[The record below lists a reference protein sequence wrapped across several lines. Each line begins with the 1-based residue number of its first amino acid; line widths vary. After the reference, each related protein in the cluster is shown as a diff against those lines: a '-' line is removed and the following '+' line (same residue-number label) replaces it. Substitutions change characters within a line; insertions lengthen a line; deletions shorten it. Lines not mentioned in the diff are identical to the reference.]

1 MSRRV
6 ILSTFV
12 LATVTSVGAFA
23 QQPPAAPP
31 GVRLQQSATVTT
43 EAPIY
48 LLPDDTRK
56 PLRMLAPGTSLVVQR
71 AQDDWLEVS
80 FNDPQFGRRIGW
92 IQQKFVKVSAAKAL
106 PPEPVPSQT
115 KPRDPKTGRA
125 QPTPAVARG
134 GPGVR
139 GFGTVTFDKM
149 NASDSFK
156 AVNEKDTVTFFGGGV
171 QGTNL
176 WQGLFVEVAV
186 ERSSLDGERVFV
198 GPNDE
203 AFPLGIPL
211 QITMTPVDAVVGW
224 RSAPVSGVSAYGAGG
239 VSFLQYEETSDF
251 ADAEENLSERY
262 TGLVVLGGIEYR
274 AARFVHIRGEVR
286 YRRFADAIGA
296 GGASAAFDE
305 TDLGSFGAALKIA
318 FGR

>member
-1 MSRRV
+1 MNVCSQGSVKRVRRV
-6 ILSTFV
+6 ILSPFV

-115 KPRDPKTGRA
+115 KPRDPKTAAPSPR
-125 QPTPAVARG
+125 PRWLVVA
-134 GPGVR
+134 PGFA
-139 GFGTVTFDKM
+139 G
-149 NASDSFK
+149 
-156 AVNEKDTVTFFGGGV
+156 
-171 QGTNL
+171 
-176 WQGLFVEVAV
+176 
-186 ERSSLDGERVFV
+186 
-198 GPNDE
+198 
-203 AFPLGIPL
+203 
-211 QITMTPVDAVVGW
+211 
-224 RSAPVSGVSAYGAGG
+224 SAP
-239 VSFLQYEETSDF
+239 
-251 ADAEENLSERY
+251 
-262 TGLVVLGGIEYR
+262 
-274 AARFVHIRGEVR
+274 
-286 YRRFADAIGA
+286 
-296 GGASAAFDE
+296 
-305 TDLGSFGAALKIA
+305 
-318 FGR
+318 